1 MSSSGTINT
10 SVAPARYPLAM
21 RSLHW
26 LMAMGIIGMIVSG
39 WYMAGLDAAM
49 ANKYDLYPLHKSF
62 GVLVIV
68 AFAVRLICRIAAVR
82 QDRVPAAPSVL
93 RQWEKLSSHAA
104 HMGLYLLMAAVPV
117 SGYVMS
123 GAFEFGHGIDFFWT
137 TLPDLVAKDKTL
149 FDGAKW
155 LHGPLAYG
163 LSALVGLHIAAV
175 IKHRFFDQPQADVL
189 PRML

>member
-1 MSSSGTINT
+1 MSASNT
-10 SVAPARYPLAM
+10 AHTDAASPRYPLAM

-26 LMAMGIIGMIVSG
+26 LMAIGIIGMIASG
-39 WYMAGLDAAM
+39 WYMAGLDAA
-49 ANKYDLYPLHKSF
+49 ATNKYDLYPLHKSF
-62 GVLVIV
+62 GVLVIL
-68 AFAVRLICRIAAVR
+68 AFVVRLIVRLLAAR
-82 QDRVPAAPSVL
+82 QNRVPTASSAL
-93 RQWEKLSSHAA
+93 RQWEKHSSHAA
-104 HMGLYLLMAAVPV
+104 HIGLYLLMATVPV

-137 TLPDLVAKDKTL
+137 SLPDLVPKDKGL
-149 FDGAKW
+149 FDAAKW

>member
-1 MSSSGTINT
+1 VTTN
-10 SVAPARYPLAM
+10 RYPLTI

-26 LMAMGIIGMIVSG
+26 LMAIGILGMIASG
-39 WYMAGLDAAM
+39 WYMAELPAEA
-49 ANKYDLYPLHKSF
+49 ANKYNLYPLHKSF
-62 GVLVIV
+62 GVLVILT
-68 AFAVRLICRIAAVR
+68 FSLRLLFRVHAQHQARI
-82 QDRVPAAPSVL
+82 PAAPEVL
-93 RQWEKLSSHAA
+93 KTWEKLASHTA
-104 HMGLYLLMAAVPV
+104 HIGLYLLMALVPL

-123 GAFEFGHGIDFFWT
+123 GAFEYGHGIDFFWT

-149 FDGAKW
+149 FDIAKS

-163 LSALVGLHIAAV
+163 LTALVGLHIAAV